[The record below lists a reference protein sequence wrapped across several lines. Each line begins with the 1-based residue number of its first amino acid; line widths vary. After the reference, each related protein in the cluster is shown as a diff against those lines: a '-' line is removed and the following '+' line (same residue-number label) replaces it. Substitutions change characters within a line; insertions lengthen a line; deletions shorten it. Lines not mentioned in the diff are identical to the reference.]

1 MGGEHGAIDRR
12 MALRLGLGAAASAF
26 VIAAGE
32 LIDSNG
38 KGRRKATTDTTDA
51 SRPEPTPKASDGATA
66 PQTKEGKTLSVSSP
80 PEVTASPKAVIPA
93 TAPVPKKDLRFFGPS
108 TGKEVYLT
116 IDDGWYPNERVLDV
130 IKTEHLPVTS
140 FLIVDAGRKHRK
152 FWSRFVDAGGT
163 VQNHTVSHP
172 WLTRVPPGEIEAQ
185 WAGASD
191 AFVKWFGTRPT
202 LGRPPYG
209 AVDEAVWQAAENVG
223 LSSLVM
229 WSATD
234 NGHGLHTWNKG
245 PLAPGSIVLMH
256 WDPGL
261 YEEFMQV
268 LQAIEAAGLVPT
280 PLPSSWPPQAS

>member
-1 MGGEHGAIDRR
+1 

-26 VIAAGE
+26 GIAAGE
-32 LIDSNG
+32 LIDSSG
-38 KGRRKATTDTTDA
+38 KGSRKTATDTTDA
-51 SRPEPTPKASDGATA
+51 SRPAPKPKASNGATT
-66 PQTKEGKTLSVSSP
+66 PSPKEGKTLSTSTQ
-80 PEVTASPKAVIPA
+80 PEVTATPKTVLPA
-93 TAPVPKKDLRFFGPS
+93 NAPVPKRDLRFFGPS

-116 IDDGWYPNERVLDV
+116 IDDGWFPNERVLDV
-130 IKTEHLPVTS
+130 IKSEHLPVTS
-140 FLIVDAGRKHRK
+140 FLIVDAGRKHRT

-172 WLTRVPPGEIEAQ
+172 WLTRVAPGEIEAQ

-191 AFVKWFGTRPT
+191 AFAKWFGTRPT

-209 AVDEAVWQAAENVG
+209 AVDEAVWRAAENVG

-256 WDPGL
+256 WDQGL
-261 YEEFMQV
+261 YGEFMQV

-280 PLPSSWPPQAS
+280 PLPSSWPPQAA